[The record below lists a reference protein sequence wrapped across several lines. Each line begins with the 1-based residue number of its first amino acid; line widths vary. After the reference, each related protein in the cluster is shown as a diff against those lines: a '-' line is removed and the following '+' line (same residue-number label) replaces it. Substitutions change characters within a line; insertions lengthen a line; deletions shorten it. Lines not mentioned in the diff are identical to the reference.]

1 MTKDFIILDS
11 DNEALFDAMSE
22 HFTAKV
28 KPLCGG
34 GNYWKVELLTGEG
47 ETSDYFNAAIYDTRE
62 EAQSEIKRL
71 YKVLKK
77 FKRGKLK
84 GVDAFKF
91 ADSEISALELL
102 NLFELHSELDTAN
115 LKAISR
121 MSAVEDCICKVE
133 NFLDKLRLET
143 LMKGRCLA

>member
-22 HFTAKV
+22 KFKTKV
-28 KPLCGG
+28 VSICG
-34 GNYWKVELLTGEG
+34 NQFYKVELQ
-47 ETSDYFNAAIYDTRE
+47 TSNDYFNGGVYCEKADAERE
-62 EAQSEIKRL
+62 VKRL
-71 YKVLKK
+71 YRTLEQ
-77 FKRGKLK
+77 FKQGKLK

-115 LKAISR
+115 QKAISR
-121 MSAVEDCICKVE
+121 MSAVEDCI
-133 NFLDKLRLET
+133 LDKMRLET

>member
-34 GNYWKVELLTGEG
+34 GNYWKVGLLTGEG

-102 NLFELHSELDTAN
+102 NLFELYSELDTATK
-115 LKAISR
+115 LRGAR
-121 MSAVEDCICKVE
+121 MSAAVDCICEVE
-133 NFLDKLRLET
+133 DFLDKLRFTNLQE
-143 LMKGRCLA
+143 GGV

>member
-11 DNEALFDAMSE
+11 DNEPLFDAMSE

-28 KPLCGG
+28 KPLCGD
-34 GNYWKVELLTGEG
+34 NFFKVELQTGEG
-47 ETSDYFNAAIYDTRE
+47 ETSDFHNGGIYDDKHT
-62 EAQSEIKRL
+62 AQNEVKRL
-71 YKVLKK
+71 YRTLQQ
-77 FKRGKLK
+77 FKQGKLK

-102 NLFELHSELDTAN
+102 NLFELYSELDTTKKLRNA
-115 LKAISR
+115 R

-133 NFLDKLRLET
+133 DFLDKLRFTNLQE
-143 LMKGRCLA
+143 GGV

>member
-22 HFTAKV
+22 KFTAKV
-28 KPLCGG
+28 KPLCGD
-34 GNYWKVELLTGEG
+34 NFFKVELQTGEG
-47 ETSDYFNAAIYDTRE
+47 ETSDFHNGGIYDDKHTAQRE
-62 EAQSEIKRL
+62 VKRL
-71 YKVLKK
+71 YRTLKK
-77 FKRGKLK
+77 FRQGKLK

-102 NLFELHSELDTAN
+102 NLFELHNELDRAKKLRN
-115 LKAISR
+115 AR

-133 NFLDKLRLET
+133 NFLDKLRITNLP
-143 LMKGRCLA
+143 KGGV